1 MKRLACLFLAI
12 LLLSA
17 FVGGCRRNT
26 DNNTPTDP
34 TTPST
39 PTDPTG
45 EPIRTE
51 NGALEILQAVWNSY
65 GEEEQFAVIGGDPEN
80 MVDGAPG
87 AFSLEDPEALTYSL
101 VIPAEQIAMID
112 EAASLTH
119 GMLSNNFT
127 CGVFHLV
134 EGTDSSAF
142 TNAIYEAVQNSRWM
156 CGMPERV
163 IVAVVEEDY
172 VLMAYGLEDTLSLF
186 QSKLT
191 TAYPNTQIAYNA
203 QITG

>member
-12 LLLSA
+12 CLLAA
-17 FVGGCRRNT
+17 FAGGCRRNT

-34 TTPST
+34 TVPST
-39 PTDPTG
+39 PTDPTSN
-45 EPIRTE
+45 PTKTE
-51 NGALEILQAVWNSY
+51 NGALKILQTVWDSY
-65 GEEEQFAVIGGDPEN
+65 GEDEKFTVIGGDPDN

-87 AFSLEDPEALTYSL
+87 AFSLEDPEAVTYSL
-101 VIPAEQIAMID
+101 LIPAEQITGID

-134 EGTDSSAF
+134 DGTDASAF
-142 TNAIYEAVQNSRWM
+142 ALAMYEAVQNSRWM

-163 IVAVVEEDY
+163 IVAIVEDRY
-172 VLMAYGLEDTLSLF
+172 VLMAYGLENVLLQL

-191 TAYPNTQIAYNA
+191 AAYPNTQIAYNA